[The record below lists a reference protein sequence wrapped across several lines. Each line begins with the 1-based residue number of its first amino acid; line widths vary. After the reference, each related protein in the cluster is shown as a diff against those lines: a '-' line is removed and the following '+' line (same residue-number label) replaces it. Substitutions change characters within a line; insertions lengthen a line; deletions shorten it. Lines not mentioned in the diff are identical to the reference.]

1 MHSCYAIKLSVQAYP
16 NRVIELLHRR
26 RHRLRLL
33 GLALLLAGLGVAIGI
48 DAAAGLALV
57 GLAALVLVPVQ
68 PLLLARMRSHA
79 ARRRASRNGHGP
91 AADARDF

>member
-16 NRVIELLHRR
+16 NRVIELLHGW
-26 RHRLRLL
+26 RHRLRLA
-33 GLALLLAGLGVAIGI
+33 GLALLLAGLGVAMGI

-68 PLLLARMRSHA
+68 PLLLARMRSRA

>member
-1 MHSCYAIKLSVQAYP
+1 MHPCYAIKLSIQTYP
-16 NRVIELLHRR
+16 NRVIELLHRW
-26 RHRLRLL
+26 RHHLRLT

-48 DAAAGLALV
+48 DATAGLAVV
-57 GLAALVLVPVQ
+57 GLAAIVLVPVQ
-68 PLLLARMRSHA
+68 PLLLARMRSRA